1 MPGLNLSSVM
11 LGKQPLGASVSPSV
25 KSRKSYSQPQMFSV
39 HSTLC
44 HSNIFQAQILG
55 TSLVLLT
62 KLLGPDREYLGP
74 SNLTRRFSDVRGWLV
89 TGTLLSC
96 STLIFMWYLFFI
108 TATAEN
114 PALQRYDIIKEMQ
127 SSLMLERLST
137 SASSGHGI
145 NRYCCVFFKKFRSP
159 LAPLWVCWG
168 SVGCLGAQLRN
179 CSNTSLAWFCEG

>member
-114 PALQRYDIIKEMQ
+114 PALQRYDIFWRNIKA
-127 SSLMLERLST
+127 SNSLQLVLCTVSDMLLCFCWNISWHPVSLLRH
-137 SASSGHGI
+137 SGVPWYK
-145 NRYCCVFFKKFRSP
+145 N
-159 LAPLWVCWG
+159 W
-168 SVGCLGAQLRN
+168 QLQI
-179 CSNTSLAWFCEG
+179 